1 MVNLW
6 VEHVRKYAKDNNMT
20 YGCAISYASKT
31 YTKKNNTSK
40 STIPNS
46 AKPKQETH
54 KPENEKHTKANNP
67 EDSLKV
73 ITDRDAYELL
83 FKSLGITSKNIKRE
97 IIFDIDDLIKRY
109 GEGGHGDKPKNMNK
123 ITYWAQHLDLTK
135 YIK

>member
-31 YTKKNNTSK
+31 YAKKQNTSK
-40 STIPNS
+40 STIP
-46 AKPKQETH
+46 
-54 KPENEKHTKANNP
+54 KPEVEKNSKANTP

-73 ITDRDAYELL
+73 NTDRDVYELL
-83 FKSLGITSKNIKRE
+83 FKSLGITSKNIKRD
-97 IIFDIDDLIKRY
+97 IIFDINNLITRY

-123 ITYWAQHLDLTK
+123 ITYWAQHRDLTK
-135 YIK
+135 YMK